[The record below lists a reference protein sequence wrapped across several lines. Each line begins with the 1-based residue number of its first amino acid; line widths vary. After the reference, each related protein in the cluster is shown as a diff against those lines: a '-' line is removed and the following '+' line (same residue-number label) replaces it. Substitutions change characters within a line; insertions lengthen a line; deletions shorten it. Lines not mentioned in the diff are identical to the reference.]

1 MDGKLVVMRLG
12 MSKHSS
18 SPATSSQERQHT
30 ISYVTGSDIGHN
42 DIKCVIKTKH
52 LTLGNWHL
60 VKKWL

>member
-1 MDGKLVVMRLG
+1 

-18 SPATSSQERQHT
+18 SSATSSQERQHT
-30 ISYVTGSDIGHN
+30 ISYVTGSDLGHN